1 MFDEYDKYLEGA
13 SEIGKGLPDVDS
25 WIEKLTVTFSG
36 SADVDPLDAEMSGH
50 IKDYVTKRKGKV
62 ADVLSESWDIV
73 ARQHLI
79 MEAMKNAIQILEQ
92 KLLRSHETAIHSQ
105 EQVIKAQQQLI
116 AKQSAEIEQIGVT
129 VQNSVTETLKA
140 EVKSTYASA
149 LGSSGTGISTE
160 KLKQVHR
167 DLRDEEDRS
176 SNFMIF
182 GMKESAEESVGRN
195 VELLLDEIDEKPKC
209 SEANRIGKKEDSVT
223 RPIRVTV
230 SSPSVVSQILKNA
243 SRLKDSDRYQ
253 EVFLGPDRS
262 KSERLERRK
271 LVEDLKK
278 KRDAEPSSKFVIR
291 RGEVVVANK

>member
-1 MFDEYDKYLEGA
+1 
-13 SEIGKGLPDVDS
+13 
-25 WIEKLTVTFSG
+25 
-36 SADVDPLDAEMSGH
+36 MSGH